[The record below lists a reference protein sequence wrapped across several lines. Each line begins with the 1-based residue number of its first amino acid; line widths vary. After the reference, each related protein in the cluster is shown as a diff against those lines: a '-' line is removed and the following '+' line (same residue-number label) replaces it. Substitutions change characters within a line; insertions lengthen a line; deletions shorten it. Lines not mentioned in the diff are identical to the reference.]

1 MTSADKEK
9 QSYHHN
15 YIALSRRRDSLKE
28 GENDFKSGDA
38 HVGYQRSFTVGKT
51 ITRDFM
57 DLKWMKDTNKR

>member
-1 MTSADKEK
+1 MTSANKEK

-15 YIALSRRRDSLKE
+15 YIALSRRRDSLKV